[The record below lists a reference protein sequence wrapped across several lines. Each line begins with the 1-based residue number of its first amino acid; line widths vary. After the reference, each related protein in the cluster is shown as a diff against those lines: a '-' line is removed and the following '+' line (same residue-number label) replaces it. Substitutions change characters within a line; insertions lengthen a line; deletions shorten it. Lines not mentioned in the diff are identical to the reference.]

1 MSYIDLVKWPAR
13 VLTSLLSRCSP
24 PQATPG
30 EYHGVFT
37 PPLPP
42 QHASRPLLQCVSP
55 CHYPPTLHIILHPLY
70 TSYCTLPRHLHYPFY
85 TFRGGEV
92 FPYRNIFLSDC
103 EIGRML

>member
-1 MSYIDLVKWPAR
+1 MASTRPDVTAIQMFAPPSHAGGVP
-13 VLTSLLSRCSP
+13 RCIYSP
-24 PQATPG
+24 P
-30 EYHGVFT
+30 
-37 PPLPP
+37 PP

-85 TFRGGEV
+85 TSRGGEV